1 MSGKR
6 LEIEIKAKI
15 PSVEQLAERITKAGA
30 IFECDL
36 VHEDYYFDKP
46 AKLGSFARTDEALR
60 LRVSR
65 NVTEGKVEAFL
76 TYKGPKVDATT
87 KTREEIDVGVADAG
101 KVRRL
106 LTMIGFKEVIVIK
119 KVRKHYLHGEIGIM
133 LDRVEGL
140 PDPYMEV
147 EIVVDDEATLDARRE
162 QLFRY
167 LAGFGIGRDMSER
180 RSYLEL
186 VLSARSGTASMS

>member
-1 MSGKR
+1 MKN

-15 PSVEQLAERITKAGA
+15 ASVEQMAERITRAGA
-30 IFECDL
+30 VFECDL

-65 NVTEGKVEAFL
+65 NQTEGKEVAFL

-87 KTREEIDVGVADAG
+87 KTREEIDVAVADAG
-101 KVRRL
+101 KVRRIL
-106 LTMIGFKEVIVIK
+106 AVLGFNEIIVIK
-119 KVRKHYLHGEIGIM
+119 KVRKHYQHGDVSIM

-147 EIVVDDEATLDARRE
+147 EILADDPAALDTRRE

-167 LAGFGIGRDMSER
+167 MEGVGIGRSASER

-186 VLSARSGTASMS
+186 VLSARSGTPARP

>member
-1 MSGKR
+1 MKN

-15 PSVEQLAERITKAGA
+15 ASVDLMAEKISKAGA
-30 IFECDL
+30 EFECDL

-65 NVTEGKVEAFL
+65 NQTEGKVEAFL

-87 KTREEIDVGVADAG
+87 KTREEIDVAVADAS
-101 KVRRL
+101 KVRRIIAA
-106 LTMIGFKEVIVIK
+106 IGFTEVIVIK
-119 KVRKHYLHGEIGIM
+119 KIRKHYQHGDVSIM
-133 LDRVEGL
+133 IDRVEGL

-147 EIVVDDEATLDARRE
+147 EILVDDEAALDSRRE

-167 LAGFGIGRDMSER
+167 LEGVGIGRGASER

-186 VLSARSGTASMS
+186 VLSARAGTLSMS